1 LVAAL
6 NNPRE
11 RVAAAVAILD
21 RGWGRP
27 TQVVAGDE
35 DRPVAITFEWAA
47 AMPQQPQQSEVPS
60 IEGQPACEA
69 EGGRRPALELVWEQ
83 DGES

>member
-1 LVAAL
+1 LAAAL

-11 RVAAAVAILD
+11 RVAAAIAILD

-47 AMPQQPQQSEVPS
+47 ATPQPPGDAPT
-60 IEGQPACEA
+60 IEGQPAGEA
-69 EGGRRPALELVWEQ
+69 EGGLRPALELVWEQ
-83 DGES
+83 DAES